1 MTVDLSKIRVG
12 DTVTVE
18 LEWGGDA
25 NGKHWVKPYT
35 AHDSY
40 AMAIPASA
48 IVSHTPRPLTVGD
61 RVRPTW
67 SGGGPGY
74 IRAIMDRRAWVDL
87 VDDANEQLNGAVI
100 ALSDLERLP

>member
-1 MTVDLSKIRVG
+1 MTIDLSKIRVG

-35 AHDSY
+35 AHDSF
-40 AMAIPASA
+40 AMAIPAAA
-48 IVSHTPRPLTVGD
+48 IVSFAPRLAVGD

-67 SGGGPGY
+67 SGGGIGY
-74 IRAIMDRRAWVDL
+74 VRAILGERAWVDL
-87 VDDANEQLNGAVI
+87 VDAPEENLNGSVI
-100 ALSDLERLP
+100 GLNMLERIP